1 MDFKVESE
9 KKKVTTRSSSVKK
22 DNTLKREHKTLK
34 KDKKEI
40 VSNNKENKVIHKG
53 TRVTNKDTK
62 ENRENKII
70 SRESKPV
77 NKTTNK
83 ENKVGRTYRK
93 TDALVKKEDKTVKKE
108 KTVRTPRTPREIKSD
123 YNSIKIIPLGGLHEV
138 GKNITAIEYKND
150 IFVIDCGLK
159 FPDDD
164 MYGIDLVIPDIS
176 FLIKNKDRVKG
187 IFLTHGHEDHLGALP
202 YILKQ
207 INVPVF
213 GTKLTLGILSVKL
226 KEHYIDYVELNVIKP
241 KDIVKI
247 GNVTMEFIKMNHSIA
262 DAVSIAI
269 HTPIGILFHTGDFKI
284 DFTPI
289 DGEIA
294 DLGRIAELGKKG
306 IICMLGESTNVEKP
320 GYTISERVIGKT
332 FESIFGRAKSRIIV
346 ATFASNVHRIQQIIN
361 AAAMYG
367 KKVAISGRSME
378 NITGVAK
385 ELGYIQFDD
394 NVLISID
401 EINRWDPSKI
411 VIITTGTQGEPM
423 SALARMASGDHKKV
437 SIVAG
442 DTVILSATPIP
453 GNEKLVSKVINK
465 LFNSG
470 AEVIYESLAKVHV
483 SGHACQEELKL
494 MLALAKPKYFMPIH
508 GEFRHLKQH
517 VDLAE
522 SLGIDRKNT
531 IIAECGDV
539 IEVKK
544 NGINKIGTVPS
555 GQIFVDGLGVGDVG
569 NIVLKDRKHL
579 SQDGVLTVVVT
590 IDSQTGSIIAG
601 PDIISRGFVY
611 VRESERLIENIR
623 ELVKEV
629 LKVCEEDGVTE
640 WSTLKVN
647 IKDKLRNFLYEK
659 TKRRPMILPIIME
672 I

>member
-1 MDFKVESE
+1 MNLKPESN
-9 KKKVTTRSSSVKK
+9 KKVVDSRKNSS
-22 DNTLKREHKTLK
+22 KRENSKKEFSNLK
-34 KDKKEI
+34 KDKQF
-40 VSNNKENKVIHKG
+40 NNKDGEGK
-53 TRVTNKDTK
+53 KDFK
-62 ENRENKII
+62 
-70 SRESKPV
+70 
-77 NKTTNK
+77 
-83 ENKVGRTYRK
+83 
-93 TDALVKKEDKTVKKE
+93 
-108 KTVRTPRTPREIKSD
+108 REIKREQ
-123 YNSIKIIPLGGLHEV
+123 NSVKIIPLGGLNEV
-138 GKNITAIEYKND
+138 GKNITAIEYKDD

-176 FLIKNKDRVKG
+176 YLIKNKERVKG

-202 YILKQ
+202 YVLKQ

-226 KEHYIDYVELNVIKP
+226 KEHYIDYVVLNVIKP

-247 GNVTMEFIKMNHSIA
+247 GNVTFEFIKNNHSIA

-269 HTPIGILFHTGDFKI
+269 HTPIGIIYHTGDFKI

-294 DLGRIAELGKKG
+294 DLGRVAELGRKG

-332 FESIFGRAKSRIIV
+332 FEDIFGKAKSRIIV

-367 KKVAISGRSME
+367 RKVAISGRSME

-394 NVLISID
+394 DVLVSID
-401 EINRWDPSKI
+401 EINRISPDKV

-437 SIVAG
+437 SIAAG

-453 GNEKLVSKVINK
+453 GNEKLVSRVINK
-465 LFNSG
+465 LFKSG

-494 MLALAKPKYFMPIH
+494 MLALAKPKFFIPIH
-508 GEFRHLKQH
+508 GEFRHLKHH
-517 VDLAE
+517 VDLAA
-522 SLGIDRKNT
+522 SLGIKRENMV
-531 IIAECGDV
+531 IMECG
-539 IEVKK
+539 EVVEIKK
-544 NGINKIGTVPS
+544 NSIAKVGTVPS

-590 IDSQTGSIIAG
+590 IDSQSGSIIAG

-611 VRESERLIENIR
+611 VRESEKLIENVRNI
-623 ELVKEV
+623 VKEV
-629 LKVCEEDGVTE
+629 LRNCEEDGITD
-640 WSTLKVN
+640 WSTLKSN
-647 IKDKLRNFLYEK
+647 IKDKLKNFLYEK